1 MPEPRPQT
9 SFPDVADVVS
19 VRTHGKLPVIV
30 GGHAVNVWAL
40 AYSSRL
46 GPRLSPYG
54 PFTSKDLDLWGPKEI
69 LDSLAQK
76 YGVEVTLSPPR
87 SPGLGYVVIPKGNL
101 QLKVELLSGVNGLRQ
116 AEMESTIFDLVIQ
129 GTEVRVLDAISCL
142 KAKIANAAD
151 IDQTNRQDVKH
162 VQIMKICAH
171 EFIKDLID
179 LGDQGRVSPRAVVN
193 RLEDVRETVT
203 SPKAELVTRKWGI
216 AFDEVMPLEAI
227 RQSTMEKVR
236 NFARF
241 RLEQAEKP
249 RPKIDFTPRQEPGGP
264 KMSL

>member
-19 VRTHGKLPVIV
+19 VRTKGELPVIV
-30 GGHAVNVWAL
+30 GGHAVNIWAL
-40 AYSSRL
+40 TYASRL
-46 GPRLSPYG
+46 GSRLSPYA

-76 YGVEVTLSPPR
+76 YGVKITLSPPR
-87 SPGLGYVVIPKGNL
+87 SPGVGYVMIPKGDL
-101 QLKVELLSGVNGLRQ
+101 QLKVELLTGVNGLRR
-116 AEMESTIFDLVIQ
+116 AELENTFDLVMQ

-171 EFIKDLID
+171 EFTKDLIT
-179 LGDQGRVSPRAVVN
+179 LGDQKQISERLVVN
-193 RLEDVRETVT
+193 RLEDLRETIG
-203 SPKAELVTRKWGI
+203 SPKAVTVTNKWHI
-216 AFDEVMPLEAI
+216 TFDEVLPVEAI
-227 RQSTMEKVR
+227 QSSAMEKVQ
-236 NFARF
+236 NFVRF
-241 RLEQAEKP
+241 RL
-249 RPKIDFTPRQEPGGP
+249 DRQKPGGP
-264 KMSL
+264 KMSC

>member
-1 MPEPRPQT
+1 MPDTRPQT

-19 VRTHGKLPVIV
+19 VRTNGELPIIV
-30 GGHAVNVWAL
+30 GGHAVNIWAL
-40 AYSSRL
+40 TYASRL
-46 GPRLSPYG
+46 GSRLSPYA

-76 YGVEVTLSPPR
+76 YGVKITLSPPR
-87 SPGLGYVVIPKGNL
+87 SPGIGYVMIPKGDF
-101 QLKVELLSGVNGLRQ
+101 QLKVELLIGVNGLRQ
-116 AEMESTIFDLVIQ
+116 AELENTFDLVIQ

-171 EFIKDLID
+171 EFAKDLIA
-179 LGDQGRVSPRAVVN
+179 LGNQKQVSERLVVN
-193 RLEDVRETVT
+193 RLEDLREAIT
-203 SPKAELVTRKWGI
+203 SPKAELAARKWNI
-216 AFDEVMPLEAI
+216 LFDHVMPVEAI

-241 RLEQAEKP
+241 RLE
-249 RPKIDFTPRQEPGGP
+249 
-264 KMSL
+264 

>member
-1 MPEPRPQT
+1 MPELRPQT
-9 SFPDVADVVS
+9 SFPDVAEVVS
-19 VRTHGKLPVIV
+19 VRTKGELPVIV

-40 AYSSRL
+40 TYATRL
-46 GPRLSPYG
+46 GSRLSPYA

-87 SPGLGYVVIPKGNL
+87 SPGIGYVMIPKGNL
-101 QLKVELLSGVNGLRQ
+101 QIKVELLTGVNGLRR
-116 AEMESTIFDLVIQ
+116 AELENTFDLVIQ

-142 KAKIANAAD
+142 KAKIANAAN

-171 EFIKDLID
+171 EFAKDLIV
-179 LGDQGRVSPRAVVN
+179 LGDQKQASERLVVN
-193 RLEDVRETVT
+193 RLEDLRETIT
-203 SPKAELVTRKWGI
+203 GSKAELATKKWDI
-216 AFDEVMPLEAI
+216 RFDEVMPLEAI

-249 RPKIDFTPRQEPGGP
+249 RPKIDFTPRQESGGP